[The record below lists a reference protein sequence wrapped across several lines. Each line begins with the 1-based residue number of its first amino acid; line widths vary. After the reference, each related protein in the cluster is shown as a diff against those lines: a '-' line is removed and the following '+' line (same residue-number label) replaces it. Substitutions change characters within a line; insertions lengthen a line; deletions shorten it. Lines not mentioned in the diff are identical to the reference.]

1 MALCIVTNMSCV
13 LLLMLNSFKLLFL
26 KFYNRLIARVKKT
39 AFYKKIDKK
48 LKEKKIL
55 KEKEFML
62 KKVRESLKK
71 LVEE

>member
-1 MALCIVTNMSCV
+1 MALSIVTNMSCV

>member
-1 MALCIVTNMSCV
+1 VALSIVTNMSCV

>member
-1 MALCIVTNMSCV
+1 
-13 LLLMLNSFKLLFL
+13 MLNSFKLLFL